1 MIGQL
6 KKYHYCCVTPT
17 ISYVYAF
24 LIFNIFFFWVILTR
38 EAKWEQE
45 EIAAFQADENLGKFF
60 LDQDSKLDV
69 KILTSVESLS
79 VLLF

>member
-1 MIGQL
+1 M
-6 KKYHYCCVTPT
+6 
-17 ISYVYAF
+17 
-24 LIFNIFFFWVILTR
+24 ILTR

-45 EIAAFQADENLGKFF
+45 EIAAFQAAENLGKFF

-69 KILTSVESLS
+69 KILTSVEPLS